1 MTAIDPKYLVIC
13 EVFYPEEFL
22 INELVKEWDL
32 AGYRLEILTRTP
44 SYPFGKVFHGYKNKL
59 YQKEKWGNIVIRRF
73 PVIPGY
79 KRSLPIKILNY
90 LSYVFFGSIIA
101 LFISKRYNRVFI
113 YHTGPLSIAIPG
125 ILINKISKAP
135 VTIWSFDLW
144 PATVYAYGFKKT
156 KLLSWFLDR
165 LVKYI
170 YKNCENIILSSQG
183 FIPEIKKYVIEK
195 PLYFAPNWPQT
206 SDITNRNSSVLLP
219 KGILHFTFTG
229 NIGKVQNL
237 ENVILGFRNA
247 GLHHAQLNI
256 FGDGSNLEHL
266 KKVVDEGQIQHVVFY
281 GRVPLD
287 EIKHILSQSDVLL
300 ISLMPDPVMELT
312 LPLKFPTY
320 LSASKP
326 IYALMRG
333 EVGRIVREYRIGEV
347 TDPLNIDEIAKGFRK
362 FNLSNDR
369 KEEIKKQCQ
378 SLVSSVYNR
387 RNIINDITNIFFK

>member
-1 MTAIDPKYLVIC
+1 M
-13 EVFYPEEFL
+13 
-22 INELVKEWDL
+22 
-32 AGYRLEILTRTP
+32 
-44 SYPFGKVFHGYKNKL
+44 
-59 YQKEKWGNIVIRRF
+59 
-73 PVIPGY
+73 
-79 KRSLPIKILNY
+79 
-90 LSYVFFGSIIA
+90 
-101 LFISKRYNRVFI
+101 
-113 YHTGPLSIAIPG
+113 
-125 ILINKISKAP
+125 
-135 VTIWSFDLW
+135 
-144 PATVYAYGFKKT
+144 
-156 KLLSWFLDR
+156 
-165 LVKYI
+165 
-170 YKNCENIILSSQG
+170 
-183 FIPEIKKYVIEK
+183 
-195 PLYFAPNWPQT
+195 
-206 SDITNRNSSVLLP
+206 
-219 KGILHFTFTG
+219 HFTFTG

-320 LSASKP
+320 LSSSKP

-347 TDPLNIDEIAKGFRK
+347 ADPLNIDEIAKGFRK
-362 FNLSNDR
+362 FNLSTDR

-387 RNIINDITNIFFK
+387 RKIINEITNIFFK

>member
-1 MTAIDPKYLVIC
+1 LTAIDPKYLVIC

-90 LSYVFFGSIIA
+90 LSFVLFGSIIA

-156 KLLSWFLDR
+156 KLLSWL
-165 LVKYI
+165 
-170 YKNCENIILSSQG
+170 
-183 FIPEIKKYVIEK
+183 
-195 PLYFAPNWPQT
+195 
-206 SDITNRNSSVLLP
+206 
-219 KGILHFTFTG
+219 
-229 NIGKVQNL
+229 
-237 ENVILGFRNA
+237 
-247 GLHHAQLNI
+247 
-256 FGDGSNLEHL
+256 
-266 KKVVDEGQIQHVVFY
+266 
-281 GRVPLD
+281 
-287 EIKHILSQSDVLL
+287 
-300 ISLMPDPVMELT
+300 
-312 LPLKFPTY
+312 
-320 LSASKP
+320 
-326 IYALMRG
+326 
-333 EVGRIVREYRIGEV
+333 
-347 TDPLNIDEIAKGFRK
+347 
-362 FNLSNDR
+362 
-369 KEEIKKQCQ
+369 
-378 SLVSSVYNR
+378 
-387 RNIINDITNIFFK
+387 